1 MADIDDLGKATTYSS
16 PIDGVF
22 GRFKTSHSHEI
33 DYILSSIRIPAVD
46 SFVTAAEAFP
56 FRTISF
62 DELMQRDINYERV
75 DEEIIKN
82 YLERDEDKVIF
93 FPPILVSVVAVNNE
107 RPVDCF
113 EKTNDR
119 IDGNKFYRTWDDDR
133 FELELN
139 ISSRPTGYTIESVE
153 HGSLHYVPYA
163 ASLRVNP
170 ERIKLVV
177 IDGQHRFEALR
188 RIHKDTSK
196 RATLKDVYIPV
207 CIIFT
212 PNALSSVGT
221 KQNIKM
227 DMRDVF
233 VTVNKES
240 RTVSG
245 HFIELLNDKSLS
257 SMSARELANKW
268 KDIDGNVDNSLLCL
282 LEWNTREDRKANQRQ
297 KPFSITTISIVAQA
311 LRDNVFERKKAG
323 LTDIILNLSNRPD
336 INIDD
341 APDAGA
347 IDESTFTID
356 QIKILKDQVR
366 DYVVPSLHTIFTEPR
381 PYKDRISSFRQHVA
395 AIRARSNQNQ
405 ASAKSFL
412 EDVLYQFRDV
422 VKSDPQII
430 KAEREEFYGK
440 FPKVGQEGPDRFYF
454 LNLFQTA
461 LITTWAH
468 LCRQLTPSAELRP
481 EIVAKALVAGLQNR
495 CFNSDLQVFEP
506 FRVYNQGI
514 LYKPSAVVLQINET
528 ARFGW
533 ATLIKASLLN
543 EESIREFIDCCD
555 GALSKESFNNLI
567 SENIKYDISEF
578 WDTYTRE
585 SINDLDRNFQV
596 RDLDFADKAFL
607 SQRKGKSGE
616 EKDQYERKLQH
627 LVESKTRAAKIEF
640 INVFSLDASIIKI
653 E

>member
-1 MADIDDLGKATTYSS
+1 
-16 PIDGVF
+16 
-22 GRFKTSHSHEI
+22 
-33 DYILSSIRIPAVD
+33 
-46 SFVTAAEAFP
+46 
-56 FRTISF
+56 
-62 DELMQRDINYERV
+62 
-75 DEEIIKN
+75 
-82 YLERDEDKVIF
+82 
-93 FPPILVSVVAVNNE
+93 
-107 RPVDCF
+107 
-113 EKTNDR
+113 
-119 IDGNKFYRTWDDDR
+119 
-133 FELELN
+133 
-139 ISSRPTGYTIESVE
+139 
-153 HGSLHYVPYA
+153 
-163 ASLRVNP
+163 
-170 ERIKLVV
+170 
-177 IDGQHRFEALR
+177 
-188 RIHKDTSK
+188 
-196 RATLKDVYIPV
+196 
-207 CIIFT
+207 
-212 PNALSSVGT
+212 
-221 KQNIKM
+221 
-227 DMRDVF
+227 
-233 VTVNKES
+233 
-240 RTVSG
+240 
-245 HFIELLNDKSLS
+245 
-257 SMSARELANKW
+257 MSARELANKW

-567 SENIKYDISEF
+567 SENIKSDISEF